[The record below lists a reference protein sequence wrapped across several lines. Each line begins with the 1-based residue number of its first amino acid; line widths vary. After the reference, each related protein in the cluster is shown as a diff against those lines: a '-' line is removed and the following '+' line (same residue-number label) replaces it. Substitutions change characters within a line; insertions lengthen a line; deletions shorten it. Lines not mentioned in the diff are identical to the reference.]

1 MSSDNKDIKIIG
13 RIAKF
18 PNNVQTHKAY
28 SFMENIKIAKNKVW
42 YIIVQKQNDQLQ
54 MVKYNL
60 VEGVNLKQFVDKLKD
75 FYIEKYNTNEELKSA
90 LEKLEVVGEDKFSI
104 IKNIEPIMIEDKLL
118 ISKITEDLIIL
129 LSKEQ
134 II

>member
-1 MSSDNKDIKIIG
+1 MAENTDIKIIG

-18 PNNVQTHKAY
+18 PNNVQTHKAF

-60 VEGVNLKQFVDKLKD
+60 VEGVNLKHFVDQLKD
-75 FYIEKYNTNEELKSA
+75 YYVEKYNTNDELKAA
-90 LEKLEVVGEDKFSI
+90 LNKLEVVGEDKFSI
-104 IKNIEPIMIEDKLL
+104 IKNIEPIMIENKML
-118 ISKITEDLIIL
+118 ISKITEDLIVL
-129 LSKEQ
+129 LSND
-134 II
+134 